1 MKMKKYSYFVWMAI
15 AVSSLAACTQ
25 EDLMIDSDN
34 ISSIKTIKF
43 KPEFSNQSRT
53 GFNQDFTGLEWS
65 EGDVLGLYSDAN
77 DVNVKSTPVVDGYF
91 SAGLSDKA
99 SKVYVY
105 YPYMKAESYNDMLNG
120 GVMHY
125 EDTEIPVNIPVNQK
139 QYRSGVL
146 NGSNLPMLAETDLSG
161 SQQDATVLQFNPL
174 ASVFSFKVY
183 NSIGGDEK
191 LQSISLSS
199 SSFEIGGDYI
209 YNISDKSFKVLGTRP
224 KFKTINVG
232 LDYNYK
238 VPSSKPSGK
247 NNNVYLVVA
256 PLNYSNVT
264 VAVTTDKNIY
274 YVDMSSVNFD
284 MTDVHSVK
292 QISINLANAT
302 GIEKNYDLTSNE
314 IPDNNFMKCLL
325 ENCDINGDNRVSY
338 SEVLSTEGLEISSK
352 SISSLKGIEY
362 FKNLIYLHCEYN
374 ELTELDL
381 NNNTKLGYLQ
391 LGHNKLTRLDIT
403 GCYMLNFF
411 KCEYNEL
418 TELDVTGNSIICWM
432 SAANNKLKRM
442 DVSNVWNLQY
452 MNVSNNQLTELII
465 GDKKENLFSLY
476 LEKNQLTEL
485 DVTMCPILKTLSV
498 YHNNLT
504 SLDVSKCSEHMQYVD
519 GYPQYKV
526 GSLFLVDEFLF
537 IKAVDQKIDN
547 CNLPEVSEIKE
558 VVVDRN

>member
-1 MKMKKYSYFVWMAI
+1 MH
-15 AVSSLAACTQ
+15 
-25 EDLMIDSDN
+25 
-34 ISSIKTIKF
+34 
-43 KPEFSNQSRT
+43 
-53 GFNQDFTGLEWS
+53 
-65 EGDVLGLYSDAN
+65 
-77 DVNVKSTPVVDGYF
+77 
-91 SAGLSDKA
+91 
-99 SKVYVY
+99 
-105 YPYMKAESYNDMLNG
+105 LNG
-120 GVMHY
+120 
-125 EDTEIPVNIPVNQK
+125 
-139 QYRSGVL
+139 S
-146 NGSNLPMLAETDLSG
+146 SNLPMLAETDLSG

-292 QISINLANAT
+292 QILINLVNAT

-314 IPDNNFMKCLL
+314 IPDNNSMKCLL

-338 SEVLSTEGLEISSK
+338 SEVLSTEGLETSSK

-391 LGHNKLTRLDIT
+391 LGHNKLTRLDI
-403 GCYMLNFF
+403 
-411 KCEYNEL
+411 
-418 TELDVTGNSIICWM
+418 
-432 SAANNKLKRM
+432 
-442 DVSNVWNLQY
+442 
-452 MNVSNNQLTELII
+452 
-465 GDKKENLFSLY
+465 
-476 LEKNQLTEL
+476 
-485 DVTMCPILKTLSV
+485 

-537 IKAVDQKIDN
+537 VKAVDQKIDN
-547 CNLPEVSEIKE
+547 CNLPEDSEIKE

>member
-1 MKMKKYSYFVWMAI
+1 MKKYSYFVWMAI

-25 EDLMIDSDN
+25 EDLMIHPDN

-43 KPEFSNQSRT
+43 KTEFSNQSRT

-91 SAGLSDKA
+91 SASLSDKA

-105 YPYMKAESYNDMLNG
+105 YPYVKAESYNDILNG

-139 QYRSGVL
+139 QFRSGVL

-161 SQQDATVLQFNPL
+161 SQQDATVLQFSPL

-183 NSIGGDEK
+183 NSTGGDEK

-199 SSFEIGGDYI
+199 SSSEIGGDYI

-224 KFKTINVG
+224 KFKTISVG
-232 LDYNYK
+232 LDYNYN
-238 VPSSKPSGK
+238 VPSSKPLGK
-247 NNNVYLVVA
+247 NNNIYLVVA
-256 PLNYSNVT
+256 PLNYSKAT

-325 ENCDINGDNRVSY
+325 ENCDINGDNRVSF

-362 FKNLIYLHCEYN
+362 FKNLRYLHCEYN

-381 NNNTKLGYLQ
+381 HNNTKLGYLQ
-391 LGHNKLTRLDIT
+391 LGHNKLTHLDIT

-418 TELDVTGNSIICWM
+418 TELDVSGNSIICWM
-432 SAANNKLKRM
+432 SAAYNNLKRM

-452 MNVSNNQLTELII
+452 MNVSNNQLTELIL

-485 DVTMCPILKTLSV
+485 DVTMCPILNTLSV

-519 GYPQYKV
+519 VYPQYKV

-537 IKAVDQKIDN
+537 VKAIDQNFDN